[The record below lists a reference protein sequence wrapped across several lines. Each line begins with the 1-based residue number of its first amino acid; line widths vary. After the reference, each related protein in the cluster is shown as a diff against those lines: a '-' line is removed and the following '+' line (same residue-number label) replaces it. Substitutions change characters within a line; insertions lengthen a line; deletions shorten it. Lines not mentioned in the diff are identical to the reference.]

1 MPGTNLTRAEAATR
15 AELLHVDT
23 YVVDLDLTTSESTFA
38 TTSTIRFTCTSS
50 GAETFVDFVGGTVQE
65 IVVNGTSLDPAE
77 YYRDSRVRIPDLLA
91 DNEVTIRATGHY
103 TNTGEGLHRFVD
115 PVDGEV
121 YLYSQFEVPDCRRMF
136 PVFEQ
141 PDLKASYQF
150 TVTAPEHW
158 QVISNAPTPTPEP
171 VRAGVARWAFP
182 DTERFSSYISA
193 LVAGPYAVVRDS
205 VTTRAGEIPL
215 GIFCRRSLVD
225 YLDHE
230 NLFSLTKTGFAWFE
244 EEFDQAYPFTKYD
257 QLFVPEYN
265 GGAMENV
272 GCVTF
277 HETYVFRSRP
287 TEAIVERRALT
298 LLHELAHMWFGDLV
312 TMKWWNDLW
321 LNESFAE
328 WASTAA
334 QAEATQWSDAWTTF
348 AAYEK
353 DWAYRQDQLSST
365 HPIVADIKDLEDVLV
380 NFDGITYAK
389 GASVLKQLVAYVG
402 REHFREGVRAYFR
415 AHAWGNTTL
424 EDLLTEL
431 EAASGRDLREWSKV
445 WLETA
450 SVNILRPVIEV
461 DEAGIMTR
469 VTIEQSHLDGFPTL
483 RPHRLAI
490 GLYAVRD
497 GVFVRTDRVELDVA
511 GAATEVTRLIGQA
524 RPDLLLVNDDD
535 LTYAKIRLDQADVAA
550 VLAHPRGF
558 TDSMP
563 RTLTLAS
570 LWDMTR
576 DGELAARDFVGVVLH
591 TLPGESDSTLLR
603 TLLLQLQTAV
613 YFYVAPEHREAV
625 RTDVRDRL
633 WELAR
638 SAEPGSDA
646 QLQLVNAA
654 AAFVAGGDDPA
665 YLLQLLDGSASIP
678 GLEVDFEVRWTLVT
692 AAAAAG
698 DLTNADIDAERARE
712 DTATARERAAKARAA
727 IPTAQAKAEIWR
739 SVTQDDLPNAIIDSA
754 GLGFTRLGT
763 PADVLEPYVAIYH
776 DTLEQLI
783 SLGSPT
789 IMESIARGFYPR
801 GLADVRLRDATR
813 AWLDGHPEA
822 PDALRRIITENADP
836 ITRALAAQ
844 ERDRR

>member
-77 YYRDSRVRIPDLLA
+77 HYADSRVRIPDLLA
-91 DNEVTIRATGHY
+91 DNEVTIRATGSY

-380 NFDGITYAK
+380 NFDG
-389 GASVLKQLVAYVG
+389 VG
-402 REHFREGVRAYFR
+402 GGLRA
-415 AHAWGNTTL
+415 
-424 EDLLTEL
+424 
-431 EAASGRDLREWSKV
+431 
-445 WLETA
+445 
-450 SVNILRPVIEV
+450 
-461 DEAGIMTR
+461 
-469 VTIEQSHLDGFPTL
+469 
-483 RPHRLAI
+483 
-490 GLYAVRD
+490 
-497 GVFVRTDRVELDVA
+497 
-511 GAATEVTRLIGQA
+511 
-524 RPDLLLVNDDD
+524 
-535 LTYAKIRLDQADVAA
+535 
-550 VLAHPRGF
+550 
-558 TDSMP
+558 
-563 RTLTLAS
+563 
-570 LWDMTR
+570 
-576 DGELAARDFVGVVLH
+576 
-591 TLPGESDSTLLR
+591 
-603 TLLLQLQTAV
+603 
-613 YFYVAPEHREAV
+613 
-625 RTDVRDRL
+625 
-633 WELAR
+633 
-638 SAEPGSDA
+638 
-646 QLQLVNAA
+646 
-654 AAFVAGGDDPA
+654 
-665 YLLQLLDGSASIP
+665 
-678 GLEVDFEVRWTLVT
+678 
-692 AAAAAG
+692 
-698 DLTNADIDAERARE
+698 
-712 DTATARERAAKARAA
+712 
-727 IPTAQAKAEIWR
+727 
-739 SVTQDDLPNAIIDSA
+739 
-754 GLGFTRLGT
+754 
-763 PADVLEPYVAIYH
+763 
-776 DTLEQLI
+776 
-783 SLGSPT
+783 
-789 IMESIARGFYPR
+789 
-801 GLADVRLRDATR
+801 
-813 AWLDGHPEA
+813 
-822 PDALRRIITENADP
+822 
-836 ITRALAAQ
+836 
-844 ERDRR
+844 